1 MASVAGKI
9 ETVEQF
15 VGLLQE
21 IKIFGAKGWLETF
34 SKGVPQPHWEAYLK
48 TPLTEEVVATIGGE
62 ISQQIT
68 AQLCDISRKGHAFMR
83 EIHKAAIS
91 AGLEI
96 ESSQIDRIREP
107 LPPPPSK
114 AKKP

>member
-1 MASVAGKI
+1 MPDALW
-9 ETVEQF
+9 Q
-15 VGLLQE
+15 
-21 IKIFGAKGWLETF
+21 
-34 SKGVPQPHWEAYLK
+34 AYLK
-48 TPLTEEVVATIGGE
+48 TPLTNEVVETIGGE

-68 AQLCDISRKGHAFMR
+68 AQLCDTSRKGHAFMR

-96 ESSQIDRIREP
+96 ELNQIDRIREP
-107 LPPPPSK
+107 LPPPSSK